1 MRFLVV
7 PFLVLVF
14 VVRTGVARA
23 DVYGRAVKLQNEI
36 VRTILKQPKG
46 AWAEYVVKYQGN
58 TMRQKAVNLGKIN
71 RFTVEEFQYP
81 GGAAQVWLKLIK
93 RRVIYRHRLHTVLV
107 LKPVKMYLLQKGKVL
122 VMNEDEIEADR
133 EINGSAAMKE
143 LIVPEGS
150 RELRIKDYFYK
161 VPATKDVLKAV
172 DVEFINKDSDK
183 VEIVLSKRVPL
194 CLLKRREGMVYSYLY
209 NYGFHGGKA
218 VISRSMRKRAVPF
231 SEVFGKALENSGEEK
246 SGGDGVIQLP
256 KGFKLPDNLK
266 DLLGN

>member
-7 PFLVLVF
+7 PLLVFIF

-36 VRTILKQPKG
+36 VRAILRQPKG
-46 AWAEYVVKYQGN
+46 AWAKYVIKYGSRS
-58 TMRQKAVNLGKIN
+58 MRQKAVNLGKIN
-71 RFTVEEFQYP
+71 GFTVEEFQYP

-93 RRVIYRHRLHTVLV
+93 RKVVYRHKPYTVLV
-107 LKPVKMYLLQKGKVL
+107 LKPVKMYLLQRGKVF
-122 VMNEDEIEADR
+122 VMNESEIETNR
-133 EINGSAAMKE
+133 EYNGSASMKE

-150 RELRIKDYFYK
+150 RGLKIKDYFYR
-161 VPATKDVLKAV
+161 VPATKDVLRAV
-172 DVEFINKDSDK
+172 DVEFVNKDSEK
-183 VEIVLSKRVPL
+183 VEVVLSKRVPL

-246 SGGDGVIQLP
+246 SEGGGVIQLP
-256 KGFKLPDNLK
+256 KGLKLPDSLK
-266 DLLGN
+266 ELLGN